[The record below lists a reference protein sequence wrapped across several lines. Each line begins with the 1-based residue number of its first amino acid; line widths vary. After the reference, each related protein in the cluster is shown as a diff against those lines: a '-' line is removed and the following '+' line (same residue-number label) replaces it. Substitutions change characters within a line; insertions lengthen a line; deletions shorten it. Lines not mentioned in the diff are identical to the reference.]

1 MARAQSSATH
11 RTPSRER
18 DLIAWLLAQHSV
30 LVGYSGG
37 VDSAYLACLA
47 RDTLGRNSV
56 LAVVGRSA
64 AYPDAQWDHA
74 RAVAAQFDI
83 PLMEVPTDELQD
95 ARYAANPTNRCYHC
109 KTVLWRTL
117 APIAVARGFAVV
129 VDGTNADD
137 LVDYRPGHQAAS
149 EYGVRS
155 PLAELGFTKSEI
167 RLLSE
172 RHGIPGWSNPS
183 SPCLASRLPYGFA
196 VTTERLAQVER
207 AEAALR
213 ALGITGNLRVRHHGD
228 LARVELDAAE
238 LTHWLLP
245 ERRTVLRRALRDS
258 GFARV
263 TLDLRGFRSGSLNV
277 LSGVTGS

>member
-1 MARAQSSATH
+1 
-11 RTPSRER
+11 
-18 DLIAWLLAQHSV
+18 LIAWLLAQQSV

-37 VDSAYLACLA
+37 VDSAYVACLA

-64 AYPDAQWDHA
+64 AYPEAQWDHA

-83 PLMEVPTDELQD
+83 PLVEVATDELND

-109 KTVLWRTL
+109 KSVLWRTL
-117 APIAVARGFAVV
+117 APIAAARGFAVV

-137 LVDYRPGHQAAS
+137 LADYRPGHRAAL
-149 EYGVRS
+149 EHGVRS
-155 PLAELGFTKSEI
+155 PLADLGFTKSEI
-167 RLLSE
+167 RALSAE
-172 RHGIPGWSNPS
+172 RGIPGWANPS

-196 VTTERLAQVER
+196 VTRERLTQVER

-213 ALGITGNLRVRHHGD
+213 SLGIAGNLRVRHHGD

-245 ERRTVLRRALRDS
+245 DRRAVLRSALRDS

-263 TLDLRGFRSGSLNV
+263 ALDLRGFRSGSLNV
-277 LSGVTGS
+277 LSGVVGS

>member
-1 MARAQSSATH
+1 MTATTRQSET
-11 RTPSRER
+11 RRKER
-18 DLIAWLLAQHSV
+18 DLLEWLAAQASV

-47 RDTLGRNSV
+47 RETLGRDPV

-64 AYPDAQWDHA
+64 AYPEAQWDHA
-74 RAVAAQFDI
+74 RALATQFDI
-83 PLMEVPTDELQD
+83 SLLEVATDELQD

-109 KTVLWRTL
+109 KSILWRTIV
-117 APIAVARGFAVV
+117 PIAGERRLAVV

-137 LVDYRPGHQAAS
+137 LGDYRPGHQAAL
-149 EYGVRS
+149 ELGVRS
-155 PLAELGFTKSEI
+155 PLAEIGFTKNDI
-167 RLLSE
+167 RALSQQ
-172 RHGIPGWSNPS
+172 RGIPGWSNPS

-196 VTTERLAQVER
+196 VTAERLAQVER

-213 ALGITGNLRVRHHGD
+213 ALGIAGNLRVRHHGD
-228 LARVELDAAE
+228 LARIELDAAE

-245 ERRTVLRRALRDS
+245 ERRGVVHRALRDS

-277 LSGVTGS
+277 LSGVMGS